1 MLFYNCITSLQQE
14 LFSRNSRIEDI
25 YGNKVSLKGYSFF
38 GFETSVAVV
47 HGLWSQNLEF
57 LLDWTKSQGYN
68 AIRVPFACD
77 FALNLDGK
85 RPLNSD
91 GSSAINYNQNPKL
104 VGLTSGQVLDYFV
117 NAAAARGLVIVF
129 VMHHLYGTGGIDPLW
144 YDSSTSE
151 AQILQ
156 GWANMIKRYNQWNV
170 IGADIKN
177 EPHDTITWG
186 TGNILTD
193 FDAFC
198 QRAGNIIHQINSR
211 LLIFVEGVH
220 KWGNSWSCWGE
231 SLQGVLQYPVKL
243 IVQNKVV
250 YSPHVYGQ
258 AVSGMPNND
267 TQNWS
272 DRFGFIVSKKLGPA
286 IMIGEW
292 GGDVVDYPFLTN
304 FATWMSQNGITD
316 HFHWSLN
323 PNSAD
328 TKGLLGDDWKT
339 PVQAKLNIINSIQMT
354 PTVFPSVPACASSS
368 PYMNSGSCAASCSSG
383 FYSIISGVLTCSQAC
398 SVYFINTTNGNQ
410 KQCVTS
416 CPSSAPF
423 IDGGSCAASCSSGF
437 YSIISGVLTCSQAC
451 SVYFI
456 NTTNG
461 NQKQCVTSC
470 PSSAPFIDGGSCT
483 ASCSS
488 GYYSIVSGVLTCS
501 PACSVYFVNTTNGNQ
516 KQCVTSCPSSAP
528 FIESH

>member
-1 MLFYNCITSLQQE
+1 MLMLNFFTSLQLE

-144 YDSSTSE
+144 YDNSTSE
-151 AQILQ
+151 AQVLQ
-156 GWANMIKRYNQWNV
+156 GWTNMIKRYNQWNV

-193 FDAFC
+193 FDTFC
-198 QRAGNIIHQINSR
+198 QRAGNTIHQINPR

-243 IVQNKVV
+243 NVQNKVV

-267 TQNWS
+267 IQNWS

-354 PTVFPSVPACASSS
+354 PTVFPSVPACPSSS
-368 PYMNSGSCAASCSSG
+368 PYMNS
-383 FYSIISGVLTCSQAC
+383 
-398 SVYFINTTNGNQ
+398 
-410 KQCVTS
+410 
-416 CPSSAPF
+416 
-423 IDGGSCAASCSSGF
+423 
-437 YSIISGVLTCSQAC
+437 
-451 SVYFI
+451 
-456 NTTNG
+456 
-461 NQKQCVTSC
+461 
-470 PSSAPFIDGGSCT
+470 GSCT

-501 PACSVYFVNTTNGNQ
+501 QACSVYFVNTTNGNQ

-528 FIESH
+528 FNDGGSCLAQCPTQSPYSDNNNCVVSCLNHEVQNISGVLTCVKKQQKSSQVAMIAGIAAAAVVIVILIVSVIICKKAKRAKAPKAKKVYKKKIISLAANQLQYV